1 MYCPHALAGDRDE
14 DIMDLP
20 EPSDLIPRLVR
31 SHNALIGAFEKQ
43 CGLHLARW
51 RLLFCIGRLGQC
63 SQRELAHS
71 TTMEPAAVTR
81 ILADLDRQGLISR
94 ATAQHDARQLDV
106 TLTPAGQALV
116 RETAGRRETFLRAAL
131 EGFSDAEAE
140 MLDELLGRL
149 QTNLAT
155 LR

>member
-1 MYCPHALAGDRDE
+1 
-14 DIMDLP
+14 MDLP

-81 ILADLDRQGLISR
+81 ILADLDRQGLIR
-94 ATAQHDARQLDV
+94 RTTAPHDARQLDV
-106 TLTPAGQALV
+106 ALASAGRILV
-116 RETAGRRETFLRAAL
+116 SKTARRRETFLRAAL
-131 EGFSDAEAE
+131 EGFSDTEAA

-149 QTNLAT
+149 QANLAK